1 MAQSAHKDSFHV
13 KHRIVLKD
21 FYKCQLP
28 SVFGYLI
35 TVLAAVAA
43 VLMLYSIE
51 NKLFFWLA
59 LGVTAFMLV
68 LLIIRV
74 ISIYHTA
81 PLKYKE
87 LISTFPEDLQDELLR
102 EYPDAKKVGLHRY
115 MSRVLIFYD
124 RNRIYAVR
132 YSDVTEASPN
142 GRDLML
148 HLRSNEQPL
157 RLPCP
162 ASGMSAI
169 VYAYLRSKN
178 PEIKTVGNTD
188 RKETTV

>member
-1 MAQSAHKDSFHV
+1 MAQDSGKNSFFQ
-13 KHRIVLKD
+13 KHRVVLKD

-28 SVFGYLI
+28 SMLGHII
-35 TVLAAVAA
+35 TVIAAVAA
-43 VLMLYSIE
+43 VLMLYPME

-68 LLIIRV
+68 LLIIRAV
-74 ISIYHTA
+74 SIYHTA
-81 PLKYKE
+81 PSKYRQQV
-87 LISTFPEDLQDELLR
+87 SAFPEDIQDELLR
-102 EYPDAKKVGLHRY
+102 EYTNAKKVGLQRY
-115 MSRVLIFYD
+115 MSKAMIFY
-124 RNRIYAVR
+124 RGRSIYIVQ
-132 YSDVTEASPN
+132 YEDITEAAPN

-148 HLRSNEQPL
+148 YLKNSEQPL

-162 ASGMSAI
+162 ARGMSAI

-178 PEIKTVGNTD
+178 PEIKTVGSAD